1 MRTSKIFNVLLGL
14 TLLLVCLTACE
25 SAPPSAESQPMA
37 ATSTPQPGDNAT
49 SGAII
54 RSTRQAQGT
63 LDAQATMNAQKT
75 VEAQASETARA
86 QSNVTKTV
94 VARVTGDAVF
104 AAKSG
109 WPNVISD
116 SFQDNSLGWLLGV
129 TTDRSPV
136 VTAKIA
142 DGHYQW
148 AVVAPDSGS
157 YINLVPSK
165 SPTFSAFHASVSV
178 QFVAGDAANQT
189 FYGLVFR
196 RFGRDY
202 GFFGIAQTGVL
213 RMLEVHDSG
222 IVRLDQESSEFI
234 RTGAREIN
242 RIEVV
247 AIGPDFVF
255 LINDQVV
262 GQMNAELGPGTIG
275 LGVEAASEAG
285 QAQVWFSDFEIAAP
299 AQ

>member
-1 MRTSKIFNVLLGL
+1 MRTSKLFNVLLGL
-14 TLLLVCLTACE
+14 TLLLVCLTACDPT
-25 SAPPSAESQPMA
+25 PPPAEPQPIA
-37 ATSTPQPGDNAT
+37 ATSTLQPDDNAT
-49 SGAII
+49 SGAAI
-54 RSTRQAQGT
+54 RSTRQAKGT
-63 LDAQATMNAQKT
+63 LDTLNAQKT
-75 VEAQASETARA
+75 MEVEEAETARA
-86 QSNVTKTV
+86 QSNATKTV
-94 VARVTGDAVF
+94 VARVTGEAVF
-104 AAKSG
+104 AARSG
-109 WPNVISD
+109 WSNVISD

-148 AVVAPDSGS
+148 AVVVPDSGS

-165 SPTFSAFHASVSV
+165 SPTFSAFHVSASVK
-178 QFVAGDAANQT
+178 FVSGDPGNQT

-196 RFGRDY
+196 RVGRDY
-202 GFFGIAQTGVL
+202 GFFGIAQTGIL

-222 IVRLDQESSEFI
+222 IVSLNQESSEFI
-234 RTGAREIN
+234 KTGAGQIN

-255 LINDQVV
+255 LINDHVV

-299 AQ
+299 VQ